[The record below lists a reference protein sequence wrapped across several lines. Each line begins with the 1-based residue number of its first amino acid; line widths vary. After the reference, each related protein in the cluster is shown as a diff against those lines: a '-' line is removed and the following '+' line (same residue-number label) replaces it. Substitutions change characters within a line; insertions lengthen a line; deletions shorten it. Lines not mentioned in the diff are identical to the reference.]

1 MAVHVPV
8 MTAEVLAALDP
19 SRGGLF
25 VDCTVGLG
33 GHSRALL
40 EAGAGRVLG
49 IDRDAQALEMAAA
62 ALAGWQAQVELVHA
76 DYRELP
82 RLLDQRGI
90 DAIDGAVADL
100 GLSSMQLEQPGRGFS
115 FQRDEPL
122 DMRMDQSRGATAAD
136 LLMRASEAELADV
149 IFEYGEE
156 RRARAIARAIVA
168 ARRVAPLL
176 TTAQLAAVVRRVV
189 ARRGRIDPATRTFQ
203 AVRIWVN
210 AELEGFETFLRAVCG
225 RVRVGGRVAV
235 VTFHSLEDRPVKHT
249 FRAIASEDPAYRV
262 ITKRSVVPGSEETRQ
277 NPRAR
282 SARLRAIERIG

>member
-8 MTAEVLAALDP
+8 MTAEVLAALEP

-33 GHSRALL
+33 GHSRALIV
-40 EAGAGRVLG
+40 AGAGRVLG
-49 IDRDAQALEMAAA
+49 IDRDAHALEIATA
-62 ALAGWQAQVELVHA
+62 ALAEWQTQVELVHA

-82 RLLDQRGI
+82 RLLDERGI
-90 DAIDGAVADL
+90 EAIDGAVADL
-100 GLSSMQLEQPGRGFS
+100 GLSSMQLDEPGRGFS

-122 DMRMDQSRGATAAD
+122 DMRMDRSRGATAAD

-149 IFEYGEE
+149 IFQYGEE
-156 RRARAIARAIVA
+156 RRARAVARAIVA
-168 ARRVAPLL
+168 ARRAAPVG
-176 TTAQLAAVVRRVV
+176 TTAQLATLVRRVV

-210 AELEGFETFLRAVCG
+210 AELEGFETFLRAVCA
-225 RVRVGGRVAV
+225 RLRVGGRFAV

-249 FRAIASEDPAYRV
+249 FRAIAGEEPMYRV
-262 ITKRSVVPGSEETRQ
+262 ITKRSVVPGYEETRQ